1 MASEHH
7 LLRRQRA
14 VEACLKRFNGKA
26 LAWGRDDCV
35 KLAALALRKQGVA
48 VPLLKGVRYS
58 SAATALRRL
67 RALGHDDLAAA
78 MDATGLARIAPA
90 QAWPGDIVALPT
102 PDDDPFGASLMVVVT
117 AGCSRLLGLDGH
129 GRFFVIKPANQFLAA
144 WRVQRG

>member
-1 MASEHH
+1 MATEHH

-58 SAATALRRL
+58 SATTALRRL

-102 PDDDPFGASLMVVVT
+102 DDEHW
-117 AGCSRLLGLDGH
+117 GCALTVAVNNGRVLGFFDGECQP
-129 GRFFVIKPANQFLAA
+129 VQPMKYQCA
-144 WRVQRG
+144 WRVA

>member
-1 MASEHH
+1 MATEHH

-14 VEACLKRFNGKA
+14 VDACLKRFNGQP
-26 LAWGRDDCV
+26 LLWGREDCV

-67 RALGHDDLAAA
+67 KALGHDDLVAA

-102 PDDDPFGASLMVVVT
+102 DDERWGCALTVAVNNGRVLGFFNGACQPIQPLSLQ
-117 AGCSRLLGLDGH
+117 S
-129 GRFFVIKPANQFLAA
+129 A
-144 WRVQRG
+144 WRVA